1 MPLRT
6 LDFSFDIVDGIG
18 RLHLKGDCLPR
29 EGFDE
34 NLHDGLEKTG

>member
-1 MPLRT
+1 MQLRT

-29 EGFDE
+29 ESFDE